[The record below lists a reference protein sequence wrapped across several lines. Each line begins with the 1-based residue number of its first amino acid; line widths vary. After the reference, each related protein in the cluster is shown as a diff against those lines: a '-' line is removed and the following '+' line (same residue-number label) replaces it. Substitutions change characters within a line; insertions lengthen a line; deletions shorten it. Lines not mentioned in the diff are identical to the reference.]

1 MLRKINIRISV
12 TLLILLGI
20 CTYTGYEFRNL
31 VRGPIIVIEA
41 PENGT
46 EVETPVTHIKGRV
59 KNIARIS
66 MNDRD
71 ISVDAQGEFE
81 EKFVLSQGSNVIKLA
96 GQDRFGRKKSVYVE
110 VLYNGESVSSVAIR

>member
-1 MLRKINIRISV
+1 MLSKINIRISV
-12 TLLILLGI
+12 AIIILLGI
-20 CTYTGYEFRNL
+20 TAYTGYEFRNL
-31 VRGPIIVIEA
+31 ALGPVIIIEA

-46 EVETPVTHIKGRV
+46 EVKTPVTNIRGRA
-59 KNIARIS
+59 KNITRIS

-96 GQDRFGRKKSVYVE
+96 GQDRFGRQKDVFIE
-110 VLYNGESVSSVAIR
+110 VLYNDTTVNSVAVR